1 MNSAR
6 RPPRGKYASQKPG
19 VDNKIKVHVRQLQ
32 CLCEK
37 FRIFIIRQSD
47 KQINLSIS
55 VFVRV
60 RDDDV
65 YICLYLFVPYQSQRH
80 TNINF
85 VPI

>member
-6 RPPRGKYASQKPG
+6 RPPRGKYAPQKPG
-19 VDNKIKVHVRQLQ
+19 VGNKIKVHVRELQ

-37 FRIFIIRQSD
+37 FRNFIIRESD

-55 VFVRV
+55 VCV

-65 YICLYLFVPYQSQRH
+65 CICLYLLVSQQGQRH
-80 TNINF
+80 TKIHF
-85 VPI
+85 VSI